1 MKVLIAEDEAVT
13 RRLLEVN
20 LAKWGYS
27 TVSTDNGD
35 DAWAAVEGD
44 KHDIGIALLDLVMP
58 GLDGFEVCR
67 KIRQRADEDY
77 IYVILLTVHGGTENT
92 VDGLAAGAD
101 DYIVKPF
108 EPAELRLRIKAGVRI
123 VELERALLQA
133 NQVLEIQARTDGLT
147 RLLNHAAVLQ
157 RLEEETSRA
166 SREGKP
172 STVLMVDIDHFKQV
186 NDTYGHAAGD
196 DVLAELARR
205 TERACR
211 NYDIIGRYGG
221 EEFIIILPDTDEP
234 EAAHIAER
242 LRLAV
247 CSNTFSVTGAE
258 IPVTISVGVASARPT
273 REPISPELLLKA
285 ADDALYLAKRQGRNQ
300 AALASGPRA
309 AGSDVR

>member
-13 RRLLEVN
+13 RRLLEVH
-20 LAKWGYS
+20 LAKWGHS

-44 KHDIGIALLDLVMP
+44 KHDVGIALLDLVMP
-58 GLDGFEVCR
+58 GLDGLEVCR
-67 KIRQRADEDY
+67 KIRQRVDEDY
-77 IYVILLTVHGGTENT
+77 VYVILLTAHGGTENT

-108 EPAELRLRIKAGVRI
+108 EPAELRLRIKAGLRI

-133 NQVLEIQARTDGLT
+133 NQVLEIQVRTDGLT
-147 RLLNHAAVLQ
+147 RLLNHAAALQ
-157 RLEEETSRA
+157 RLEEESSRA
-166 SREGKP
+166 SREGTP
-172 STVLMVDIDHFKQV
+172 LTVLMVDIDHFKQV

-221 EEFIIILPDTDEP
+221 EEFIVILPDTDEP
-234 EAAHIAER
+234 KAVHIAER

-258 IPVTISVGVASARPT
+258 IPVTVSVGVASARATGEPT
-273 REPISPELLLKA
+273 SPEPLLKA

-300 AALASGPRA
+300 AILASGPRVV
-309 AGSDVR
+309 GSDVR